1 MCRLPADAPRLLG
14 ADENTSKRL
23 NRISRRSLSSDVQA
37 ASACVDSIQ
46 WTCRPFGKVFLRVRT
61 SVGWEINF
69 STPDGECRQNTHPAR
84 HNCARTA
91 HHRTHCASTV
101 THHANTRGSSRLP
114 WWCVKSILS
123 SQRHVSYVA
132 ALVKEHFNTI
142 SLTYFTYLPYCSVF
156 RNWIKRRNSKSAS
169 PTSKKPKMVQT
180 DDDFEPR
187 RIELDRN
194 IGTDPYQ
201 IPVFEERILELT
213 IKKRSQKIRRRL
225 ENLLSS
231 CPTSN
236 QGHTPITIQLK
247 ALQTGIL
254 KM

>member
-46 WTCRPFGKVFLRVRT
+46 WICRPFGKVFLRVRT
-61 SVGWEINF
+61 IFGWEINF
-69 STPDGECRQNTHPAR
+69 PTPDGECRQNTHPAR

-114 WWCVKSILS
+114 WWCVNSILS

-132 ALVKEHFNTI
+132 ALVKEPFNTI
-142 SLTYFTYLPYCSVF
+142 SLTYFTYLPTIFSLTVLSF
-156 RNWIKRRNSKSAS
+156 GIGSRNSSEIHGGVAAVLNLHLPQVVS
-169 PTSKKPKMVQT
+169 PRWSKPTTTSSQ
-180 DDDFEPR
+180 E
-187 RIELDRN
+187 EL
-194 IGTDPYQ
+194 
-201 IPVFEERILELT
+201 
-213 IKKRSQKIRRRL
+213 S
-225 ENLLSS
+225 
-231 CPTSN
+231 
-236 QGHTPITIQLK
+236 
-247 ALQTGIL
+247 
-254 KM
+254 